1 MGPRTSRRRAICET
15 IAMQDLAEQYDA
27 RLAGILEAPDDL
39 GRLEIIVRR
48 PAEGERELLE
58 EGRLDLKLGLV
69 GDRWAERDDRT
80 PVYMLAQLTV
90 ISTRVLAAIEPDRDR
105 WPQAGD
111 QLYVDLD
118 LSEENLPTGSRLA
131 IGSAV
136 IEISDEPHTGCAK
149 FSARFGSDAQR
160 WVNSPA
166 GRAHRMRGL
175 NARIVEPGT
184 VRVGDTVRK
193 VKAGDSP
200 A

>member
-1 MGPRTSRRRAICET
+1 
-15 IAMQDLAEQYDA
+15 MQDLAEQTHDA
-27 RLAGILEAPDDL
+27 RLAGILEAPNDH
-39 GRLEIIVRR
+39 GRLELIVRR
-48 PAEGERELLE
+48 PAEGERELLD
-58 EGRLDLKLGLV
+58 EGHLDLKLGLV
-69 GDRWAERDDRT
+69 GDRWAKRADDT

-90 ISTRVLAAIEPDRDR
+90 ISTRVLAAIEPDRER

-111 QLYVDLD
+111 QLFVDLD

-136 IEISDEPHTGCAK
+136 IEISETPHTGCAK
-149 FSARFGSDAQR
+149 FSARFGSDALR
-160 WVNSPA
+160 WVNSPT

-175 NARIVEPGT
+175 NAQIVAPGT

-193 VKAGDSP
+193 VKTGDLP